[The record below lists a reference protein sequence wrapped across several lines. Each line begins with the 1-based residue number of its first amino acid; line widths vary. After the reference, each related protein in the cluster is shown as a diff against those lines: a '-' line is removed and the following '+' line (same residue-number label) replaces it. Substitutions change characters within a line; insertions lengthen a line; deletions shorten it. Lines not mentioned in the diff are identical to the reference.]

1 MTSFFGRMRITGQ
14 LAVLTAIM
22 VLILLGFAVRDILED
37 RAIMLADRLQLT
49 RAAVTLGQQIAESW
63 HAKEVKGELSRADA
77 QKAALAQL
85 RELRYG
91 AAKDYIFIQGY
102 DGTAILNPGS
112 PQLEGK
118 KRLDAVDADGVPNVR
133 LQIEAAQKGGDFV
146 WYRFPRKQ
154 GEPPLQKVSY
164 ALPVAEW
171 QWAVASGI
179 YLDDVDAQLRRSLGQ
194 LALSTLITVAIFIA
208 VSLFVGRA
216 MRRPMVQLSDVIE
229 QLRGGT
235 RGIEVPYVTARN
247 EISALARAI
256 ESFQAALQ
264 ESERLALEQKAVHVQ
279 LMSHEKR
286 HALVEAFAARMD
298 QITGRLT
305 SSADHLA
312 EQANAMASSAAVA
325 VSGAETVGSSSS
337 TAAETVQGISTS
349 VGQLNHSVGAITRAV
364 GDVTRASKDAVAQTQ
379 LAKTDVDDLAKSVQE
394 IRTINDLVSNI
405 AAQTNL
411 LALNAATEAAR
422 AGEAGRG
429 FSIVASEVK
438 ALATQT
444 AEATGSIQAQVAAV
458 LERTTKVIDIM
469 EAISRSIGAIADH
482 TTAVSSQV
490 EQQALVTSEIARAA
504 SNAAD
509 SASSA
514 RAGVAGVAVEVR
526 QTSVTAGEVLSAAHE
541 FSSQSQELAETV
553 GAFVRDLEAA

>member
-411 LALNAATEAAR
+411 LALNAAIEAAR

>member
-1 MTSFFGRMRITGQ
+1 MTSFFGRMRISGQ
-14 LAVLTAIM
+14 LAVLTAAM
-22 VLILLGFAVRDILED
+22 LLILFAFTLRDVFEARETLMADHLELN
-37 RAIMLADRLQLT
+37 RTAVVLA
-49 RAAVTLGQQIAESW
+49 QQIAESW
-63 HAKEVKGELSRADA
+63 RVKETKGELARADA
-77 QKAALAQL
+77 QKAAIAQL

-112 PQLEGK
+112 PRLEGQR
-118 KRLDAVDADGVPNVR
+118 RLDAVDADGVPNVR
-133 LQIEAAQKGGDFV
+133 QQIEAAKAGGGFV
-146 WYRFPRKQ
+146 WYRFPRAQ
-154 GEPPLQKVSY
+154 GQPPLQKVSY
-164 ALPVAEW
+164 VLPIPEW

-179 YLDDVDAQLRRSLGQ
+179 YLDDVEAIFRRALIQ
-194 LALSTLITVAIFIA
+194 LAITSTITVAIFIT
-208 VSLFVGRA
+208 VSLLVARA
-216 MRRPMVQLSDVIE
+216 MRRPMLQLSDVIE
-229 QLRGGT
+229 RLRAGT
-235 RGIEVPYVTARN
+235 RGIEVPYVNARN

-264 ESERLALEQKAVHVQ
+264 ESERLALEQKAFHVQ

-286 HALVEAFAARMD
+286 HNLVEAFAARMD
-298 QITGRLT
+298 RITGRLAG
-305 SSADHLA
+305 SADHLA
-312 EQANAMASSAAVA
+312 AQANQMASSAAVA
-325 VSGAETVGSSSS
+325 VSGAETVGTSSS
-337 TAAETVQGISTS
+337 TAAETVQRISTS

-379 LAKTDVDDLAKSVQE
+379 LAKTDCDDLAKSVQE

-411 LALNAATEAAR
+411 LALNATIEAAR

-444 AEATGSIQAQVAAV
+444 ADATGSIQAQVAAV
-458 LERTTKVIDIM
+458 LERTGKVIDIM
-469 EAISRSIGAIADH
+469 EAISRSIGAIDNH

-526 QTSVTAGEVLSAAHE
+526 QTSVTAGEVLTAAHE

-553 GAFVRDLEAA
+553 GAFLRDLEAA